1 MAYGALLGQL
11 PQATGMSA
19 QIILELPSS
28 NYTSL
33 TVTSPSGKQYTGS
46 VIDGFWTVTGITE
59 YGNHN
64 VVAQGS
70 TPYNDSVNIVSCQQ
84 YYLSSANPVLN
95 DNTWEQISSISENG
109 LASSFW
115 AVGDAKQITINGIIG
130 QKTYTNYQPWVYI
143 LGFNHNAAREGS
155 NLIHFGCFRE
165 GQLAITNNSIALDDD
180 NYSNQTSSI
189 AYNMNS
195 SNINSGGWASCRMR
209 TTIINANASSP
220 SSASANSFLAALP
233 SDLQTVLKRCTKY
246 TDNIGGGSGS
256 VQGNVTATQDW
267 AFLLSEYEVFGSI
280 TYSNSFEAN
289 YQQQYQYYIDGN
301 SKVKYRQSSTS
312 NEAYWWERSPLAAYS
327 SSFCFVNS
335 GGAASG
341 ITASYSRGFAPGFCV

>member
-1 MAYGALLGQL
+1 MAYGAILGQS
-11 PQATGMSA
+11 PPESGMSA
-19 QIILELPSS
+19 QIILNLTSGD
-28 NYTSL
+28 YTSL

-70 TPYNDSVNIVSCQQ
+70 TPYNDSVNVVSCQQ
-84 YYLSSANPVLN
+84 YYIPLTNPVLN
-95 DNTWEQISSISENG
+95 DNTWEQISFISEKG

-165 GQLAITNNSIALDDD
+165 GQLATTNNSIALDD
-180 NYSNQTSSI
+180 NSYNSQTSSI

-280 TYSNSFEAN
+280 TYGNSFEAN

-312 NEAYWWERSPLAAYS
+312 KAAYWWERSPHAGYS
-327 SSFCFVNS
+327 SIFCVVGS
-335 GGAASG
+335 GGLSGGNDASL
-341 ITASYSRGFAPGFCV
+341 SYGFAPGFCV